1 MNSDL
6 KIIKK
11 YYGEKMM
18 HLCRKNFSTILETP
32 GLLPN
37 ILLSTFYP
45 SRYLYEDIVDGYLD
59 DFIQLVISRELSIT
73 KKGKVELLDTEKSP
87 KELLDEAGYNFF
99 ECHKEE
105 EIQEFKKYYQ
115 KDEELCTFRGGR
127 LAQCYV
133 FFAVSKNIDSIKR
146 KDYPNPRRDDKYGTS
161 IMSIQFTRTKP
172 NTLSIKNRYNHTVN
186 NPDATYSNNLEKI
199 IPGLTK
205 AFEKY
210 YNLVQSNEPGEF
222 DVPTYIKASD
232 NLFYKYNFEIN
243 NTYYCP
249 DNIIIENFNPQKLAK
264 ERYILME
271 NYILDLKEKTI
282 KNCFKDSRD
291 SFPDTIKNIKNISV
305 TTNKDTHT
313 KKIEITVDGEDKLI
327 IIELNK
333 YNEIISYE
341 NLLIT
346 KIGDYFLKNNTKLKK
361 LSLDNVVEIGS
372 DFLQYNEELK
382 KLSLDNVVEIGSD
395 FLQYNEELTTLQLPK
410 VKKIRDHFLLDNT
423 KLKNITMANLEEV
436 GKNFCCF
443 NREIKEISFPNLKT
457 IGNNFFADNIKINKI
472 YLPKTEKIGDNFLK
486 CNDDLE
492 ELVLPNTLKIGNNF
506 LLFNQKLNKL
516 ILKNLEEVGRDFLRS
531 NEILEILIVPRLK
544 NIGSYFLFQNKCLKE
559 ILLDSVVNIDKD
571 FMYYNESL
579 TTLYTPKIE
588 NRGRFFMRSH
598 PKYKKYNQRYSS
610 KKEKINLLSKVRNML
625 SNTSSSKRNTK

>member
-37 ILLSTFYP
+37 ILLSSFYP

-133 FFAVSKNIDSIKR
+133 FFAVSKNIDSIKK

-249 DNIIIENFNPQKLAK
+249 DNIIIENFKPQKLAK

-313 KKIEITVDGEDKLI
+313 KKIEITVEGEDKLI
-327 IIELNK
+327 TIELNK

-341 NLLIT
+341 NPLIT
-346 KIGDYFLKNNTKLKK
+346 KIGYYFLKNNTKLKK

-372 DFLQYNEELK
+372 N
-382 KLSLDNVVEIGSD
+382 
-395 FLQYNEELTTLQLPK
+395 FLQYNEELTTLTLPK
-410 VKKIRDHFLLDNT
+410 AKKIRDHFLLDNT
-423 KLKNITMANLEEV
+423 KLKNITMDKLEEV
-436 GKNFCCF
+436 GKDFCCF

-457 IGNNFFADNIKINKI
+457 IGNNFFADNTQISKVF
-472 YLPKTEKIGDNFLK
+472 LPKAEEIGDNFLK

-492 ELVLPNTLKIGNNF
+492 ELVLPNTLKIGNDF
-506 LLFNQKLNKL
+506 LLLNKKLKKL

-559 ILLDSVVNIDKD
+559 ILLDSVVNIGKD

-625 SNTSSSKRNTK
+625 SNTSISKRNMK

>member
-37 ILLSTFYP
+37 ILLSSFYP

-127 LAQCYV
+127 LVQCYV

-313 KKIEITVDGEDKLI
+313 KKIEITVEGEDKLI
-327 IIELNK
+327 TIELNK

-341 NLLIT
+341 NPLIT
-346 KIGDYFLKNNTKLKK
+346 KIGYYFLKNNTKLKK

-372 DFLQYNEELK
+372 N
-382 KLSLDNVVEIGSD
+382 
-395 FLQYNEELTTLQLPK
+395 FLQYNEELTTLTLPK
-410 VKKIRDHFLLDNT
+410 AKKIRDHFLLDNT
-423 KLKNITMANLEEV
+423 KLKNITMDKLEEV
-436 GKNFCCF
+436 GKDFCCF

-492 ELVLPNTLKIGNNF
+492 ELVLPNTLKIGNDF
-506 LLFNQKLNKL
+506 LLLNKKLKKL

-559 ILLDSVVNIDKD
+559 ILLDSVVNIGKD

-625 SNTSSSKRNTK
+625 SNTSISKRNMK

>member
-37 ILLSTFYP
+37 ILLSSFYP

-249 DNIIIENFNPQKLAK
+249 DNIIIENFKPQKLAK

-282 KNCFKDSRD
+282 KNYFKDSRD
-291 SFPDTIKNIKNISV
+291 SFLDTIKNIKNISV

-313 KKIEITVDGEDKLI
+313 KKIAITVDGEDKLI

-341 NLLIT
+341 NPLIT
-346 KIGDYFLKNNTKLKK
+346 KIGYYFLKNNTKLKK

-372 DFLQYNEELK
+372 N
-382 KLSLDNVVEIGSD
+382 

-423 KLKNITMANLEEV
+423 KLKNITMAKLEEV

-457 IGNNFFADNIKINKI
+457 IGNNFFANNTQISKVF
-472 YLPKTEKIGDNFLK
+472 LPKAEEIGDNFLK

-516 ILKNLEEVGRDFLRS
+516 ILKNLEEVGYNFLRE

-625 SNTSSSKRNTK
+625 SNTSISKRNMK

>member
-59 DFIQLVISRELSIT
+59 DFIQLVISRELLIT

-210 YNLVQSNEPGEF
+210 YNLVQTNEPGEF
-222 DVPTYIKASD
+222 DVPSYIKASD
-232 NLFYKYNFEIN
+232 NLFYKYNSEIN

-313 KKIEITVDGEDKLI
+313 KKVEITVEGEDKLI

-341 NLLIT
+341 NPLIT
-346 KIGDYFLKNNTKLKK
+346 KIGDYFLKNNTK
-361 LSLDNVVEIGS
+361 
-372 DFLQYNEELK
+372 LK

-423 KLKNITMANLEEV
+423 KLKNITMVNLEEV

-457 IGNNFFADNIKINKI
+457 IGNNFFEYNIKINKI
-472 YLPKTEKIGDNFLK
+472 YLPKAEKLGDNFLEY
-486 CNDDLE
+486 NDDLE

-506 LLFNQKLNKL
+506 LLFNKKLNKL

-571 FMYYNESL
+571 LCIIMN
-579 TTLYTPKIE
+579 
-588 NRGRFFMRSH
+588 H
-598 PKYKKYNQRYSS
+598 
-610 KKEKINLLSKVRNML
+610 
-625 SNTSSSKRNTK
+625 

>member
-115 KDEELCTFRGGR
+115 KDEELCTFRGKR

-249 DNIIIENFNPQKLAK
+249 DNIIIENFKPQKLAK

-282 KNCFKDSRD
+282 KNYFKDSRD
-291 SFPDTIKNIKNISV
+291 SFLDTIKNIKNISV

-313 KKIEITVDGEDKLI
+313 KKIAITVDGEDKLI

-341 NLLIT
+341 NPLIT

-372 DFLQYNEELK
+372 N
-382 KLSLDNVVEIGSD
+382 
-395 FLQYNEELTTLQLPK
+395 FLQYNEELTTLTLPK

-457 IGNNFFADNIKINKI
+457 IGNNFFEYNIKINKI
-472 YLPKTEKIGDNFLK
+472 YLPKAEKIGDNFLK

-492 ELVLPNTLKIGNNF
+492 ELVLPNTLKIGNDF
-506 LLFNQKLNKL
+506 LLLNKKLKKL

-559 ILLDSVVNIDKD
+559 ILLDSVVNIGKD

-625 SNTSSSKRNTK
+625 SNTSISKRNMK

>member
-37 ILLSTFYP
+37 ILLSSFYH

-127 LAQCYV
+127 LVQCYV

-313 KKIEITVDGEDKLI
+313 KKIEITVEGEDKLI

-341 NLLIT
+341 NPLIT
-346 KIGDYFLKNNTKLKK
+346 KIGYYFLKNNTKLKK

-372 DFLQYNEELK
+372 N
-382 KLSLDNVVEIGSD
+382 
-395 FLQYNEELTTLQLPK
+395 FLQYNEELTTLTLPK
-410 VKKIRDHFLLDNT
+410 AKKIRDHFLLDNT
-423 KLKNITMANLEEV
+423 KLKNITMDKLEEV
-436 GKNFCCF
+436 GKDFCCI

-457 IGNNFFADNIKINKI
+457 IGNNFFADNTQISKVF
-472 YLPKTEKIGDNFLK
+472 LPKAEEIGDNFLK

-492 ELVLPNTLKIGNNF
+492 ELVLPNTLKIGNDF

-516 ILKNLEEVGRDFLRS
+516 TLKNLEEVGYNFLRE

-625 SNTSSSKRNTK
+625 SNTSISKRNMK

>member
-73 KKGKVELLDTEKSP
+73 KKGKVELLDTGKSP
-87 KELLDEAGYNFF
+87 EDLLNEAGYDFF
-99 ECHKEE
+99 ECHNEK
-105 EIQEFKKYYQ
+105 EIQKFKKYYQ
-115 KDEELCTFRGGR
+115 EAEELCTFSGGR
-127 LAQCYV
+127 LVQCYV

-172 NTLSIKNRYNHTVN
+172 NMLSIKNRYNHTVN

-249 DNIIIENFNPQKLAK
+249 DNIIIENFKPQKLAK

-313 KKIEITVDGEDKLI
+313 KKIAITVDGEDKLI

-341 NLLIT
+341 NPLIT
-346 KIGDYFLKNNTKLKK
+346 KIGDDFLENNTKLK
-361 LSLDNVVEIGS
+361 S
-372 DFLQYNEELK
+372 
-382 KLSLDNVVEIGSD
+382 
-395 FLQYNEELTTLQLPK
+395 
-410 VKKIRDHFLLDNT
+410 
-423 KLKNITMANLEEV
+423 ITMDNLEEV
-436 GKNFCCF
+436 G
-443 NREIKEISFPNLKT
+443 
-457 IGNNFFADNIKINKI
+457 
-472 YLPKTEKIGDNFLK
+472 YNFLR
-486 CNDDLE
+486 E
-492 ELVLPNTLKIGNNF
+492 
-506 LLFNQKLNKL
+506 
-516 ILKNLEEVGRDFLRS
+516 
-531 NEILEILIVPRLK
+531 NEILELLTAPRLK
-544 NIGSYFLFQNKCLKE
+544 NIDSYFLFQNKCLKE
-559 ILLDSVVNIDKD
+559 LLLGSVVNIDKD

-625 SNTSSSKRNTK
+625 SNTSSSKRNMK

>member
-210 YNLVQSNEPGEF
+210 YNLIQSNEPGEF

-249 DNIIIENFNPQKLAK
+249 DNIIIENFKPQKLAK

-282 KNCFKDSRD
+282 KNYFKDSRD
-291 SFPDTIKNIKNISV
+291 SFLDTIKNIKNISV

-313 KKIEITVDGEDKLI
+313 KKIAITVDGEDKLI

-341 NLLIT
+341 NPLIT
-346 KIGDYFLKNNTKLKK
+346 KIGDYFLKNNTK
-361 LSLDNVVEIGS
+361 
-372 DFLQYNEELK
+372 LK

-486 CNDDLE
+486 CNDGLE

-625 SNTSSSKRNTK
+625 SNTSSSKRNMK

>member
-6 KIIKK
+6 KTIKK

-37 ILLSTFYP
+37 ILLSSFYP

-210 YNLVQSNEPGEF
+210 YNLVQTNEPGEF
-222 DVPTYIKASD
+222 DVPSYIKASD
-232 NLFYKYNFEIN
+232 NLFYKYNSEIN

-249 DNIIIENFNPQKLAK
+249 DNIIIENFKPQKLAK

-313 KKIEITVDGEDKLI
+313 KKVEITVEGEDKLI

-341 NLLIT
+341 NPLIT
-346 KIGDYFLKNNTKLKK
+346 KIGDDFLENNTKLK
-361 LSLDNVVEIGS
+361 S
-372 DFLQYNEELK
+372 
-382 KLSLDNVVEIGSD
+382 
-395 FLQYNEELTTLQLPK
+395 
-410 VKKIRDHFLLDNT
+410 
-423 KLKNITMANLEEV
+423 ITMDNLEEV
-436 GKNFCCF
+436 GGYFCYF
-443 NREIKEISFPNLKT
+443 NREIKELSFPNLKT
-457 IGNNFFADNIKINKI
+457 IGDEFFVDNIKINKI
-472 YLPKTEKIGDNFLK
+472 
-486 CNDDLE
+486 
-492 ELVLPNTLKIGNNF
+492 
-506 LLFNQKLNKL
+506 
-516 ILKNLEEVGRDFLRS
+516 S
-531 NEILEILIVPRLK
+531 
-544 NIGSYFLFQNKCLKE
+544 
-559 ILLDSVVNIDKD
+559 
-571 FMYYNESL
+571 
-579 TTLYTPKIE
+579 
-588 NRGRFFMRSH
+588 
-598 PKYKKYNQRYSS
+598 
-610 KKEKINLLSKVRNML
+610 
-625 SNTSSSKRNTK
+625 

>member
-6 KIIKK
+6 KTIKK

-37 ILLSTFYP
+37 ILLSSFYP

-73 KKGKVELLDTEKSP
+73 KKGKVELLDTGKSP
-87 KELLDEAGYNFF
+87 EDLLNEAGYDFF
-99 ECHKEE
+99 ECHNEK
-105 EIQEFKKYYQ
+105 EIQKFKKYYQ
-115 KDEELCTFRGGR
+115 EAEELCTFSGGR
-127 LAQCYV
+127 LVQCYV
-133 FFAVSKNIDSIKR
+133 FFAVSKNIDSIQR

-172 NTLSIKNRYNHTVN
+172 NMLSIKNRYNHTVN

-210 YNLVQSNEPGEF
+210 YNLVQTNEPGEF
-222 DVPTYIKASD
+222 DVPSYIKASD
-232 NLFYKYNFEIN
+232 NLFYKYNSEIN

-249 DNIIIENFNPQKLAK
+249 DNIIIENFKPQKLAK

-291 SFPDTIKNIKNISV
+291 SFPNTIKNIKNISV

-313 KKIEITVDGEDKLI
+313 KKVEITVEGEDKLI

-341 NLLIT
+341 NPLIT
-346 KIGDYFLKNNTKLKK
+346 KIGDDFLENNTKLK
-361 LSLDNVVEIGS
+361 S
-372 DFLQYNEELK
+372 
-382 KLSLDNVVEIGSD
+382 
-395 FLQYNEELTTLQLPK
+395 
-410 VKKIRDHFLLDNT
+410 
-423 KLKNITMANLEEV
+423 ITMDNLEEV
-436 GKNFCCF
+436 GGYFCYF
-443 NREIKEISFPNLKT
+443 NREIKELSFPNLKT
-457 IGNNFFADNIKINKI
+457 IGDEFFVDNIKINKI
-472 YLPKTEKIGDNFLK
+472 SLPNVEKIGNDFLFSNEK
-486 CNDDLE
+486 
-492 ELVLPNTLKIGNNF
+492 LK
-506 LLFNQKLNKL
+506 KL
-516 ILKNLEEVGRDFLRS
+516 ILKNLEEVGYNFLRE
-531 NEILEILIVPRLK
+531 NEILELLTAPRLK
-544 NIGSYFLFQNKCLKE
+544 NIDSYFLFQNKCLKE

-625 SNTSSSKRNTK
+625 SNTSSSKRNMK

>member
-32 GLLPN
+32 GLLSN

-249 DNIIIENFNPQKLAK
+249 DNIIIENFKPQKLAK

-282 KNCFKDSRD
+282 KNYFKDSRD
-291 SFPDTIKNIKNISV
+291 SFLDTIKNIKNISV

-313 KKIEITVDGEDKLI
+313 KKIAITVDGEDKLI

-341 NLLIT
+341 NPLIT

-372 DFLQYNEELK
+372 N
-382 KLSLDNVVEIGSD
+382 
-395 FLQYNEELTTLQLPK
+395 FLQYNEELTTLTLPK

-457 IGNNFFADNIKINKI
+457 IGNNFFEYNIKINKI
-472 YLPKTEKIGDNFLK
+472 YLPKAEKIGDNFLEY
-486 CNDDLE
+486 NDDLE

-506 LLFNQKLNKL
+506 LLFNKKLNKL
-516 ILKNLEEVGRDFLRS
+516 ILKNLEEVGRNFLRS

-625 SNTSSSKRNTK
+625 SNTSSSKRNRNNKINF

>member
-210 YNLVQSNEPGEF
+210 YNLIQSNEPGEF

-243 NTYYCP
+243 NTYYCH
-249 DNIIIENFNPQKLAK
+249 DNIIIENFKPQKLAK

-282 KNCFKDSRD
+282 KNYFKDSRD
-291 SFPDTIKNIKNISV
+291 SFLDTIKNIKNISV

-313 KKIEITVDGEDKLI
+313 KKIAITVDGEDKLI

-341 NLLIT
+341 NPLIT
-346 KIGDYFLKNNTKLKK
+346 KIGDYFLKNNTK
-361 LSLDNVVEIGS
+361 
-372 DFLQYNEELK
+372 LK

-486 CNDDLE
+486 CNDGLE

-625 SNTSSSKRNTK
+625 SNTSSSKRNMK

>member
-87 KELLDEAGYNFF
+87 KELLDEAGYDFF
-99 ECHKEE
+99 ECHNEK
-105 EIQEFKKYYQ
+105 EIQKFKKYYQ
-115 KDEELCTFRGGR
+115 EAEELCTFRGGR
-127 LAQCYV
+127 LVQCYV

-249 DNIIIENFNPQKLAK
+249 DNIIIENFKPQKLAK

-313 KKIEITVDGEDKLI
+313 KKIEITVEGEDKLI
-327 IIELNK
+327 TIELNK

-341 NLLIT
+341 NPLIT

-372 DFLQYNEELK
+372 DFLQYNEEL
-382 KLSLDNVVEIGSD
+382 
-395 FLQYNEELTTLQLPK
+395 TTLQLPK
-410 VKKIRDHFLLDNT
+410 AKKIRDHFLLDNT
-423 KLKNITMANLEEV
+423 KLKNITMDKLEEV
-436 GKNFCCF
+436 GKDFCCF

-457 IGNNFFADNIKINKI
+457 IGNNFFADNTQISKVF
-472 YLPKTEKIGDNFLK
+472 LPKAEEIGDNFLK

-492 ELVLPNTLKIGNNF
+492 ELVLPNTLKIGNDF
-506 LLFNQKLNKL
+506 LLLNKKLKKL

-559 ILLDSVVNIDKD
+559 ILLDSVVNIGKD

-625 SNTSSSKRNTK
+625 SNTSISKRNMK

>member
-37 ILLSTFYP
+37 ILLSSFYP

-127 LAQCYV
+127 LVQCYV

-249 DNIIIENFNPQKLAK
+249 DNIIIENFKPQKLAK

-282 KNCFKDSRD
+282 KNYFKDSRD

-313 KKIEITVDGEDKLI
+313 KKIEITVEGEDKLI

-341 NLLIT
+341 NPLIT
-346 KIGDYFLKNNTKLKK
+346 KIGYYFLKNNTKLKK

-372 DFLQYNEELK
+372 N
-382 KLSLDNVVEIGSD
+382 
-395 FLQYNEELTTLQLPK
+395 FLQYNEELTTLTLPK
-410 VKKIRDHFLLDNT
+410 AKKIRDHFLLDNT
-423 KLKNITMANLEEV
+423 KLKNITMDKLEEV
-436 GKNFCCF
+436 GKDFCCF

-457 IGNNFFADNIKINKI
+457 IGNNFFADNTQISKVF
-472 YLPKTEKIGDNFLK
+472 LPKAEEIGDNFLK

-492 ELVLPNTLKIGNNF
+492 ELVLPNTLKIGNDF
-506 LLFNQKLNKL
+506 LLLNKKLKKL

-559 ILLDSVVNIDKD
+559 ILLDSVVNIGKD

-625 SNTSSSKRNTK
+625 SNTSSSKRNMK

>member
-282 KNCFKDSRD
+282 KNYFKDSRD
-291 SFPDTIKNIKNISV
+291 SFLDTIKNIKNISV

-313 KKIEITVDGEDKLI
+313 KKIAITVDGEDKLI

-341 NLLIT
+341 NPLIT
-346 KIGDYFLKNNTKLKK
+346 KIGDYFLKNNTK
-361 LSLDNVVEIGS
+361 
-372 DFLQYNEELK
+372 LK

-625 SNTSSSKRNTK
+625 SNTSSSKRNMK

>member
-372 DFLQYNEELK
+372 DFLQYNEEL
-382 KLSLDNVVEIGSD
+382 
-395 FLQYNEELTTLQLPK
+395 TTLQLPK

-472 YLPKTEKIGDNFLK
+472 YLPKAEKIGDNFLK

-625 SNTSSSKRNTK
+625 SNTSSSKRNMK

>member
-59 DFIQLVISRELSIT
+59 DFIQLVISRELLIT

-313 KKIEITVDGEDKLI
+313 KKVEITVEGEDKLI

-341 NLLIT
+341 NPLIT
-346 KIGDYFLKNNTKLKK
+346 KIGDYFLKNNTK
-361 LSLDNVVEIGS
+361 
-372 DFLQYNEELK
+372 LK

-516 ILKNLEEVGRDFLRS
+516 ILKNLEDVGRDFLRS

-625 SNTSSSKRNTK
+625 SNTSSSKRNMK

>member
-249 DNIIIENFNPQKLAK
+249 DNIIIENFKPQKLAK

-282 KNCFKDSRD
+282 KNYFKDSRD
-291 SFPDTIKNIKNISV
+291 SFLDTIKNIKNISV

-313 KKIEITVDGEDKLI
+313 KKIAITVDGEDKLI

-341 NLLIT
+341 NPLIT

-372 DFLQYNEELK
+372 DFLQYNEEL
-382 KLSLDNVVEIGSD
+382 
-395 FLQYNEELTTLQLPK
+395 TTLTLPK

-423 KLKNITMANLEEV
+423 KLKNITMVNLEEV

-457 IGNNFFADNIKINKI
+457 IGNNFFEYNIKINKI
-472 YLPKTEKIGDNFLK
+472 YLPKAEKIGDNFLEY
-486 CNDDLE
+486 NDDLE

-625 SNTSSSKRNTK
+625 SNTSSSKRNMK

>member
-6 KIIKK
+6 KTIKK

-37 ILLSTFYP
+37 ILLSSFYP

-73 KKGKVELLDTEKSP
+73 KKGKVELLDTGKSP
-87 KELLDEAGYNFF
+87 EDLLNEAGYDFF
-99 ECHKEE
+99 ECHNEK
-105 EIQEFKKYYQ
+105 EIQKFKKYYQ
-115 KDEELCTFRGGR
+115 EAEELCTFSGGR

-133 FFAVSKNIDSIKR
+133 FFTVSKNIDSIKR

-210 YNLVQSNEPGEF
+210 YNLVQTNEPGEF
-222 DVPTYIKASD
+222 DVPSYIKASD
-232 NLFYKYNFEIN
+232 NLFYKYNSEIN

-249 DNIIIENFNPQKLAK
+249 DNIIIENFKPQKLAK

-305 TTNKDTHT
+305 TINKDTHT
-313 KKIEITVDGEDKLI
+313 KKVEITVEGEDKLI

-341 NLLIT
+341 NPLIT
-346 KIGDYFLKNNTKLKK
+346 KIGDYFLKNNTK
-361 LSLDNVVEIGS
+361 
-372 DFLQYNEELK
+372 LK

-625 SNTSSSKRNTK
+625 SNTSSSKRNMK

>member
-249 DNIIIENFNPQKLAK
+249 DNIIIENFKPQKLAK

-282 KNCFKDSRD
+282 KNCLKDSRD

-313 KKIEITVDGEDKLI
+313 KKIEITVEGEDKLI
-327 IIELNK
+327 TIELNK

-341 NLLIT
+341 NPLIT

-372 DFLQYNEELK
+372 N
-382 KLSLDNVVEIGSD
+382 
-395 FLQYNEELTTLQLPK
+395 FLQYNEELTTLTLPK
-410 VKKIRDHFLLDNT
+410 AKKIRDHFLLDNT
-423 KLKNITMANLEEV
+423 KLKNITMDKLEEV
-436 GKNFCCF
+436 GKDFCCF

-457 IGNNFFADNIKINKI
+457 IGNNFFADNTQISKVF
-472 YLPKTEKIGDNFLK
+472 LPKAEEIGDNFLK

-492 ELVLPNTLKIGNNF
+492 ELVLPNTLKIGNDF
-506 LLFNQKLNKL
+506 LLLNKKLKKL

-559 ILLDSVVNIDKD
+559 ILLDSVVNIGKD

-625 SNTSSSKRNTK
+625 SNTSSSKRNMK

>member
-37 ILLSTFYP
+37 ILLSSFYP

-127 LAQCYV
+127 LVQCYD

-313 KKIEITVDGEDKLI
+313 KKIEITVEGEDKLI
-327 IIELNK
+327 TIELNK

-341 NLLIT
+341 NPLIT
-346 KIGDYFLKNNTKLKK
+346 KIGYYFLKNNTKLKK

-372 DFLQYNEELK
+372 N
-382 KLSLDNVVEIGSD
+382 
-395 FLQYNEELTTLQLPK
+395 FLQYNEELTTLTLPK
-410 VKKIRDHFLLDNT
+410 AKKIRDHFLLDNT
-423 KLKNITMANLEEV
+423 KLKNITMDKLEEV
-436 GKNFCCF
+436 GKDFCCF

-457 IGNNFFADNIKINKI
+457 IGNNFFADNTQISKVF
-472 YLPKTEKIGDNFLK
+472 LPKAEEIGDNFLK

-492 ELVLPNTLKIGNNF
+492 ELVLPNTLKIGNDF

-516 ILKNLEEVGRDFLRS
+516 TLKNLEEVGYNFLRE

-625 SNTSSSKRNTK
+625 SNTSISKRNMK

>member
-6 KIIKK
+6 KTIKK

-37 ILLSTFYP
+37 ILLSSFYP

-222 DVPTYIKASD
+222 DVPSYIKASD
-232 NLFYKYNFEIN
+232 NLFYKYNSEIN

-249 DNIIIENFNPQKLAK
+249 DNIIIENFKPQKLAK

-313 KKIEITVDGEDKLI
+313 KKVEITVEGEDKLI

-341 NLLIT
+341 NPLIT

-372 DFLQYNEELK
+372 N
-382 KLSLDNVVEIGSD
+382 
-395 FLQYNEELTTLQLPK
+395 FLQYNEELTTLTLPK
-410 VKKIRDHFLLDNT
+410 AKKIRDHFLLDNT
-423 KLKNITMANLEEV
+423 KLKNITMDKLEEV
-436 GKNFCCF
+436 GKDFCCF

-457 IGNNFFADNIKINKI
+457 IGNNFFADNTQISKVF
-472 YLPKTEKIGDNFLK
+472 LPKAEEIGDNFLK

-492 ELVLPNTLKIGNNF
+492 ELVLPNTLKIGNDF
-506 LLFNQKLNKL
+506 LLLNKKLKKL

-559 ILLDSVVNIDKD
+559 ILLDSVVNIGKD

-625 SNTSSSKRNTK
+625 SNTSSSKRNMK

>member
-6 KIIKK
+6 KTIKK

-37 ILLSTFYP
+37 ILLSSFYP

-73 KKGKVELLDTEKSP
+73 KKGKVELLDTGKSP
-87 KELLDEAGYNFF
+87 EDLLNEAGYDFF
-99 ECHKEE
+99 ECHNEK
-105 EIQEFKKYYQ
+105 EIQKFKKYYQ
-115 KDEELCTFRGGR
+115 EAEELCTFRGGR
-127 LAQCYV
+127 LVQCYV
-133 FFAVSKNIDSIKR
+133 FFAVSKNIDSIQR

-172 NTLSIKNRYNHTVN
+172 NMLSIKNRYNHTVN

-210 YNLVQSNEPGEF
+210 YNLVQTNELGEF
-222 DVPTYIKASD
+222 DVPSYIKASD

-313 KKIEITVDGEDKLI
+313 KKVEITVEGEDKLI

-341 NLLIT
+341 NPLIT
-346 KIGDYFLKNNTKLKK
+346 KIGDDFLENNTKLK
-361 LSLDNVVEIGS
+361 S
-372 DFLQYNEELK
+372 
-382 KLSLDNVVEIGSD
+382 
-395 FLQYNEELTTLQLPK
+395 
-410 VKKIRDHFLLDNT
+410 
-423 KLKNITMANLEEV
+423 ITMDNLEEV
-436 GKNFCCF
+436 GGYFCYF
-443 NREIKEISFPNLKT
+443 NREIKELSFPNLKT
-457 IGNNFFADNIKINKI
+457 IGDEFFVDNIKINKI
-472 YLPKTEKIGDNFLK
+472 SLPNVEKIGNDFLFSNEK
-486 CNDDLE
+486 
-492 ELVLPNTLKIGNNF
+492 LK
-506 LLFNQKLNKL
+506 KL
-516 ILKNLEEVGRDFLRS
+516 ILKNLEEVGYNFLRE
-531 NEILEILIVPRLK
+531 NEILELLTAPRLK
-544 NIGSYFLFQNKCLKE
+544 NIDSYFLFQNKCLKE
-559 ILLDSVVNIDKD
+559 LLLGSVVNIDKD
-571 FMYYNESL
+571 FTYF
-579 TTLYTPKIE
+579 PK
-588 NRGRFFMRSH
+588 
-598 PKYKKYNQRYSS
+598 
-610 KKEKINLLSKVRNML
+610 
-625 SNTSSSKRNTK
+625 KR

>member
-249 DNIIIENFNPQKLAK
+249 DNIIIENFKPQKLAK

-313 KKIEITVDGEDKLI
+313 KKLEITVDGEDKLI

-341 NLLIT
+341 NPLIT
-346 KIGDYFLKNNTKLKK
+346 KIGDYFLKNNTK
-361 LSLDNVVEIGS
+361 
-372 DFLQYNEELK
+372 LK

-625 SNTSSSKRNTK
+625 SNTSISKRNMK

>member
-73 KKGKVELLDTEKSP
+73 KKGKVELLDTGKSP
-87 KELLDEAGYNFF
+87 EDLLNEAGYNFF

-105 EIQEFKKYYQ
+105 EIQKFKKYYQ

-249 DNIIIENFNPQKLAK
+249 DNIIIENFKPQKLAK

-282 KNCFKDSRD
+282 KNYFKDSRD
-291 SFPDTIKNIKNISV
+291 SFLDTIKNIKNISV

-313 KKIEITVDGEDKLI
+313 KKIAITVDGEDKLI

-341 NLLIT
+341 NPLIT
-346 KIGDYFLKNNTKLKK
+346 KIGDYFLKNNTK
-361 LSLDNVVEIGS
+361 
-372 DFLQYNEELK
+372 LK

-625 SNTSSSKRNTK
+625 SNTSSSKRNMK

>member
-73 KKGKVELLDTEKSP
+73 KKGKVELLDTGKSP
-87 KELLDEAGYNFF
+87 EDLLNEAGYDFF
-99 ECHKEE
+99 ECHNEK
-105 EIQEFKKYYQ
+105 EIQKFKKYYQ
-115 KDEELCTFRGGR
+115 EAEELCTFRGGR

-222 DVPTYIKASD
+222 DVPSYIKASD
-232 NLFYKYNFEIN
+232 NLFYKYNSEIN

-249 DNIIIENFNPQKLAK
+249 DNIIIENFKPQKLAK

-313 KKIEITVDGEDKLI
+313 KKVEITVEGEDKLI

-341 NLLIT
+341 NPLIT

-372 DFLQYNEELK
+372 N
-382 KLSLDNVVEIGSD
+382 
-395 FLQYNEELTTLQLPK
+395 FLQYNEELTTLTLPK
-410 VKKIRDHFLLDNT
+410 AKKIRDHFLLDNT
-423 KLKNITMANLEEV
+423 KLKNITMDKLEEV
-436 GKNFCCF
+436 GKDFCCF

-457 IGNNFFADNIKINKI
+457 IGNNFFADNTQISKVF
-472 YLPKTEKIGDNFLK
+472 LPKAEEIGDNFLK

-492 ELVLPNTLKIGNNF
+492 ELVLPNTLKIGNDF
-506 LLFNQKLNKL
+506 LLLNKKLKKL

-559 ILLDSVVNIDKD
+559 ILLDSVVNIGKD

-625 SNTSSSKRNTK
+625 SNTSSSKRNMK

>member
-222 DVPTYIKASD
+222 DVPSYIKASD
-232 NLFYKYNFEIN
+232 NLFYKYNSEIN

-249 DNIIIENFNPQKLAK
+249 DNIIIENFKPQKLAK

-313 KKIEITVDGEDKLI
+313 KKVEITVEGEDKLI

-341 NLLIT
+341 NPLIT

-372 DFLQYNEELK
+372 N
-382 KLSLDNVVEIGSD
+382 
-395 FLQYNEELTTLQLPK
+395 FLQYNEELTTLTLPK
-410 VKKIRDHFLLDNT
+410 AKKIRDHFLLDNT
-423 KLKNITMANLEEV
+423 KLKNITMDKLEEV
-436 GKNFCCF
+436 GKDFCCF

-457 IGNNFFADNIKINKI
+457 IGNNFFADNTQISKVF
-472 YLPKTEKIGDNFLK
+472 LPKAEEIGDNFLK

-492 ELVLPNTLKIGNNF
+492 ELVLPNTLKIGNDF
-506 LLFNQKLNKL
+506 LLLNKKLKKL

-559 ILLDSVVNIDKD
+559 ILLDSVVNIGKD

-625 SNTSSSKRNTK
+625 SNTSSSKRNMK

>member
-210 YNLVQSNEPGEF
+210 YNLVQTNEPGEF
-222 DVPTYIKASD
+222 DVPSYIKASD
-232 NLFYKYNFEIN
+232 NLFYKYNSEIN

-249 DNIIIENFNPQKLAK
+249 DNIIIENFKPQKLAK

-346 KIGDYFLKNNTKLKK
+346 KIGDYFLKNNTK
-361 LSLDNVVEIGS
+361 
-372 DFLQYNEELK
+372 LK

>member
-59 DFIQLVISRELSIT
+59 DFIQLVISRELLIT

-341 NLLIT
+341 NPLIT
-346 KIGDYFLKNNTKLKK
+346 KIGDYFLKNNTK
-361 LSLDNVVEIGS
+361 
-372 DFLQYNEELK
+372 LK

-423 KLKNITMANLEEV
+423 KLKNITMVNLEEV

-457 IGNNFFADNIKINKI
+457 IGNNFFEYNIKINKI
-472 YLPKTEKIGDNFLK
+472 YLPKAEKLGDNFLEY
-486 CNDDLE
+486 NDDLE

-506 LLFNQKLNKL
+506 LLFNKKLNKL

-625 SNTSSSKRNTK
+625 SNTSISKRNTK

>member
-37 ILLSTFYP
+37 ILLSSFYP

-313 KKIEITVDGEDKLI
+313 KKIEITVEGEDKLI

-341 NLLIT
+341 NPLIT
-346 KIGDYFLKNNTKLKK
+346 KIGYYFLKNNTKLKK

-372 DFLQYNEELK
+372 N
-382 KLSLDNVVEIGSD
+382 
-395 FLQYNEELTTLQLPK
+395 FLQYNEELTTLTLPK
-410 VKKIRDHFLLDNT
+410 AKKIRDHFLLDNT
-423 KLKNITMANLEEV
+423 KLKNITMDKLEEV
-436 GKNFCCF
+436 GKDFCCF

-457 IGNNFFADNIKINKI
+457 IGNNFFADNTQISKVF
-472 YLPKTEKIGDNFLK
+472 LPKAEEIGDNFLK

-516 ILKNLEEVGRDFLRS
+516 ILKNLEEVGYNFLRE

-625 SNTSSSKRNTK
+625 SNTSISKRNMK

>member
-37 ILLSTFYP
+37 ILLSSFYP

-282 KNCFKDSRD
+282 KNCLKDSRD

-341 NLLIT
+341 NPLIT
-346 KIGDYFLKNNTKLKK
+346 KIGDYFLKNNTK
-361 LSLDNVVEIGS
+361 
-372 DFLQYNEELK
+372 LK

-410 VKKIRDHFLLDNT
+410 VKKIRDHFLVDNT

-486 CNDDLE
+486 CNEDLE
-492 ELVLPNTLKIGNNF
+492 ELVLPNALKIGNNF
-506 LLFNQKLNKL
+506 LLFNKKLNKL

-559 ILLDSVVNIDKD
+559 ILLDSVVNIGKD

-625 SNTSSSKRNTK
+625 SNTSSSKRNMK

>member
-37 ILLSTFYP
+37 ILLSSFYP

-249 DNIIIENFNPQKLAK
+249 DNIIIENFKPQKLAK

-282 KNCFKDSRD
+282 KNYFKDSRD
-291 SFPDTIKNIKNISV
+291 SFLDTIKNIKNISV

-313 KKIEITVDGEDKLI
+313 KKIEITVEGEDKLI
-327 IIELNK
+327 TIELNK

-341 NLLIT
+341 NPLIT
-346 KIGDYFLKNNTKLKK
+346 KIGYYFLKNNTKLKK

-372 DFLQYNEELK
+372 N
-382 KLSLDNVVEIGSD
+382 
-395 FLQYNEELTTLQLPK
+395 FLQYNEELTTLTLPK
-410 VKKIRDHFLLDNT
+410 AKKIRDHFLLDNT
-423 KLKNITMANLEEV
+423 KLKNITMAKLEEV

-457 IGNNFFADNIKINKI
+457 IGNNFFANNIKINKI

-516 ILKNLEEVGRDFLRS
+516 ILKNLEEVGYNFLRE

-625 SNTSSSKRNTK
+625 SNTSISKRNMK

>member
-37 ILLSTFYP
+37 ILLSSFYP

-313 KKIEITVDGEDKLI
+313 KKIEITVEGEDKLI
-327 IIELNK
+327 TIELNK

-341 NLLIT
+341 NPLIT
-346 KIGDYFLKNNTKLKK
+346 KIGYYFLKNNTKLKK

-372 DFLQYNEELK
+372 N
-382 KLSLDNVVEIGSD
+382 
-395 FLQYNEELTTLQLPK
+395 FLQYNEELTTLTLPK
-410 VKKIRDHFLLDNT
+410 AKKIRDHFLLDNT
-423 KLKNITMANLEEV
+423 KLKNITMDKLEEV
-436 GKNFCCF
+436 GKDFCCF

-457 IGNNFFADNIKINKI
+457 IGNNFFADNTQISKVF
-472 YLPKTEKIGDNFLK
+472 LPKAEEIGDNFLK

-492 ELVLPNTLKIGNNF
+492 ELVLPNTLKIGNDF
-506 LLFNQKLNKL
+506 LLLNKKLKKL

-559 ILLDSVVNIDKD
+559 ILLDSVVNIGKD

-625 SNTSSSKRNTK
+625 SNTSISKRNMK

>member
-249 DNIIIENFNPQKLAK
+249 DNIIIENFKPQKLAK

-313 KKIEITVDGEDKLI
+313 KKLEITVDGEDKLI

-341 NLLIT
+341 NPLIT

-372 DFLQYNEELK
+372 DFLQYNEEL
-382 KLSLDNVVEIGSD
+382 
-395 FLQYNEELTTLQLPK
+395 TTLTLPK

-457 IGNNFFADNIKINKI
+457 IGNNFFEYNIKINKI
-472 YLPKTEKIGDNFLK
+472 YLPKAEKIGDNFLEY
-486 CNDDLE
+486 NDDLE

-506 LLFNQKLNKL
+506 LLFNKKLNKL
-516 ILKNLEEVGRDFLRS
+516 ILKNLEEVGRNFLRS

-625 SNTSSSKRNTK
+625 SNTSISKRNMK

>member
-249 DNIIIENFNPQKLAK
+249 DNIIIENFKPQKLAK

-341 NLLIT
+341 NPLIT
-346 KIGDYFLKNNTKLKK
+346 KIGDYFLKNNTK
-361 LSLDNVVEIGS
+361 
-372 DFLQYNEELK
+372 LK

-625 SNTSSSKRNTK
+625 SNTSSSKRNMK

>member
-73 KKGKVELLDTEKSP
+73 KKGKVELLDTGKSP
-87 KELLDEAGYNFF
+87 EDLLNEAGYNFF

-105 EIQEFKKYYQ
+105 EIQKFKKYYQ

-199 IPGLTK
+199 ILGLTK

-210 YNLVQSNEPGEF
+210 YNLVQTNEPGEF
-222 DVPTYIKASD
+222 DVPSYIKASD
-232 NLFYKYNFEIN
+232 NLFYKYNSEIN

-249 DNIIIENFNPQKLAK
+249 DNIIIENFKPQKLAK

-282 KNCFKDSRD
+282 KNCFKGSRD

-341 NLLIT
+341 NPLIT

-372 DFLQYNEELK
+372 DFLQYNEEL
-382 KLSLDNVVEIGSD
+382 
-395 FLQYNEELTTLQLPK
+395 TTLTLPK

-486 CNDDLE
+486 CNDGLE

-625 SNTSSSKRNTK
+625 SNTSSSKRNMK

>member
-87 KELLDEAGYNFF
+87 KELLDEAGYDFF
-99 ECHKEE
+99 KCHKEE

-222 DVPTYIKASD
+222 DVPSYIKASD

-243 NTYYCP
+243 NIYYCP
-249 DNIIIENFNPQKLAK
+249 DNIIIENFKSQKLAK

-282 KNCFKDSRD
+282 KNCLKDSRD

-341 NLLIT
+341 NPLIT

-372 DFLQYNEELK
+372 N
-382 KLSLDNVVEIGSD
+382 
-395 FLQYNEELTTLQLPK
+395 FLQYNEELTTLTLPK

-457 IGNNFFADNIKINKI
+457 IGNNFFEYNIKINKI
-472 YLPKTEKIGDNFLK
+472 YLPKAEKLGDNFLEY
-486 CNDDLE
+486 NDDLE

-506 LLFNQKLNKL
+506 LLFNKKLNKL

-559 ILLDSVVNIDKD
+559 ILLDSVVNIGKD

-625 SNTSSSKRNTK
+625 SNTSSSKRSMK

>member
-6 KIIKK
+6 KTIKK

-37 ILLSTFYP
+37 ILLSSFYP

-73 KKGKVELLDTEKSP
+73 KKGKVELLDTGKSP
-87 KELLDEAGYNFF
+87 EDLLNEAGYDFF
-99 ECHKEE
+99 ECHNEK
-105 EIQEFKKYYQ
+105 EIQKFKKYYQ
-115 KDEELCTFRGGR
+115 EAEELCTFRGGR
-127 LAQCYV
+127 LVQCYV
-133 FFAVSKNIDSIKR
+133 FFAISKNIDSIQR

-172 NTLSIKNRYNHTVN
+172 NMLSIKNRYNHTVN

-222 DVPTYIKASD
+222 DVPSYIKASD
-232 NLFYKYNFEIN
+232 NLFYKYNSEIN

-249 DNIIIENFNPQKLAK
+249 DNIIIENFKPQKLAK

-313 KKIEITVDGEDKLI
+313 KKVEITVEGEDKLI

-341 NLLIT
+341 NPLIT

-372 DFLQYNEELK
+372 N
-382 KLSLDNVVEIGSD
+382 
-395 FLQYNEELTTLQLPK
+395 FLQYNEELTTLTLPK
-410 VKKIRDHFLLDNT
+410 AKKIRDHFLLDNT
-423 KLKNITMANLEEV
+423 KLKNITMDKLEEV
-436 GKNFCCF
+436 GKDFCCF

-457 IGNNFFADNIKINKI
+457 IGNNFFADNTQISKVF
-472 YLPKTEKIGDNFLK
+472 LPKAEEIGDNFLK

-492 ELVLPNTLKIGNNF
+492 ELVLPNTLKIGNDF
-506 LLFNQKLNKL
+506 LLLNKKLKKL

-559 ILLDSVVNIDKD
+559 ILLDSVVNIGKD

-625 SNTSSSKRNTK
+625 SNTSSSKRNMK